1 MCDGWCQ
8 AQRELFQTWKPSSSV
23 EKGTT
28 IASRRPQQKI
38 IWFFFRSIK
47 IFKKYCGILGSTKIF
62 LCNFA
67 MWQPSIKDDDCSWID
82 WNLYRKT
89 SCWVLKLKVAC
100 PSRKLPQKNRNLPS
114 DVPRI
119 VMPLHGVRI

>member
-1 MCDGWCQ
+1 MV
-8 AQRELFQTWKPSSSV
+8 PSAERVISNL
-23 EKGTT
+23 ETLQFGGE
-28 IASRRPQQKI
+28 RNND
-38 IWFFFRSIK
+38 SIEEATAEDHLVFLSFDQ

-82 WNLYRKT
+82 WNLYHKT

-114 DVPRI
+114 DVLRI
-119 VMPLHGVRI
+119 VMPLHGVGI